1 LRRLISLGVERM
13 AQYEDLIVDQG
24 SDVEIKLELF
34 NPDGSQK
41 ILNKFNI
48 VTQTLEPMFNASG
61 KIKKSFNSKDSDS
74 ISFGASTISPSN
86 AENELYLSL
95 SNTVTDAMKSGRYVY
110 DVEISATDSFGVTTI
125 ERILEGKLT
134 VSPSVTK

>member
-1 LRRLISLGVERM
+1 M

-41 ILNKFNI
+41 QLNKFNTL
-48 VTQTLEPMFNASG
+48 TQTLEPLFNATG
-61 KIKKSFNSKDSDS
+61 KIKKSFNTKDSDA
-74 ISFGASTISPSN
+74 ISFGASNISPSN

-95 SNTVTDAMKSGRYVY
+95 TNTVTDNMKAGRYVY

>member
-1 LRRLISLGVERM
+1 MRRLIPLGVERM

-34 NPDGSQK
+34 NPDGSPK
-41 ILNKFNI
+41 ILNKFDDA
-48 VTQTLEPMFNASG
+48 TQTLTPMFSSTA
-61 KIKKSFNSKDSDS
+61 KIKKSFNTKDSDS
-74 ISFGASTISPSN
+74 ISFGTSTISPTN

-95 SNTVTDAMKSGRYVY
+95 TNTITDAMKAGRYVY

>member
-1 LRRLISLGVERM
+1 M

-95 SNTVTDAMKSGRYVY
+95 GNTVTDAMKSGRYVY

>member
-1 LRRLISLGVERM
+1 M

-61 KIKKSFNSKDSDS
+61 KIKKSFNSKS
-74 ISFGASTISPSN
+74 
-86 AENELYLSL
+86 ENYYLF
-95 SNTVTDAMKSGRYVY
+95 Y
-110 DVEISATDSFGVTTI
+110 FQQF
-125 ERILEGKLT
+125 
-134 VSPSVTK
+134 

>member
-1 LRRLISLGVERM
+1 M

-48 VTQTLEPMFNASG
+48 VTQSLEPMFNASG

-95 SNTVTDAMKSGRYVY
+95 TNTVTDAMKSGRYVY

>member
-1 LRRLISLGVERM
+1 M

-34 NPDGSQK
+34 NPDGTAK
-41 ILNKFNI
+41 ILNRYVEATNSI
-48 VTQTLEPMFNASG
+48 VPLFSASG
-61 KIKKSFNSKDSDS
+61 KIKKGFNSTDSNTY
-74 ISFGASTISPSN
+74 SFRTTTLSPTN
-86 AENELYLSL
+86 EENCVFLSL
-95 SNTVTDAMKSGRYVY
+95 TNVVTNSMKAGRYVY
-110 DVEISATDSFGVTTI
+110 DVEISATDSDGNITV

>member
-1 LRRLISLGVERM
+1 M

-41 ILNKFNI
+41 QLNKFNTL
-48 VTQTLEPMFNASG
+48 TQTLETLFNATV
-61 KIKKSFNSKDSDS
+61 KIKKSFNTKDSDA

-95 SNTVTDAMKSGRYVY
+95 TNTVTDNMKAGRYVY

>member
-1 LRRLISLGVERM
+1 M

-95 SNTVTDAMKSGRYVY
+95 SNAVTDAMKSGRYVY